1 MNCDTCSKRPDPV
14 PFAVHESAM
23 ARAER
28 AHRRLWIVII
38 VLIILL
44 AGSNAAWIY
53 YESQWEVT
61 ETRTEIQ
68 QDTSDGG
75 NIFIVC
81 GNYNGEAESYD
92 DNADTEP

>member
-1 MNCDTCSKRPDPV
+1 
-14 PFAVHESAM
+14 M

-53 YESQWEVT
+53 YESQFEDVY
-61 ETRTEIQ
+61 TEITQ
-68 QDTSDGG
+68 ENDRGFNNYIGNDGDI
-75 NIFIVC
+75 N
-81 GNYNGEAESYD
+81 NYGEAD
-92 DNADTEP
+92 DQNETPSP